1 MKLLCL
7 GDSLTEGY
15 DIDRSKCWTK
25 LLEQDLGI
33 EIINC
38 GISGDTTTGMLA
50 RCHALLL
57 EHRPSHLL
65 VLGGT
70 NDLNFGLKDEL
81 IIANIHA
88 MTRQARFLGI
98 EFLVGIPTPSMNLAE
113 LNFVHEN
120 YSECIRSFCRALRRY
135 CEAEETPYVDFSK
148 GMQIEYFLADGIH
161 PNEKGQVVMAN
172 TAKSVLKEFIR

>member
-15 DIDRSKCWTK
+15 DIDLSKRWTE
-25 LLEQDLGI
+25 LLEQDMSI

-57 EHRPSHLL
+57 EHQPSHMLI
-65 VLGGT
+65 LGGT
-70 NDLNFGLKDEL
+70 NDLYFGLKDEL

-98 EFLVGIPTPSMNLAE
+98 EFLIGIPTPSMNLAE

-120 YSECIRSFCRALRRY
+120 YSECIRSFCRALIRY
-135 CEAEETPYVDFSK
+135 CEAEETQYVDFSS
-148 GMQIEYFLADGIH
+148 GMQFDHFLADGIH
-161 PNEKGQVVMAN
+161 PNEKGQEVMAA
-172 TAKSVLKEFIR
+172 TVKSVLMDQIT